1 MPSDLYRVTLDD
13 IRAARERIAGRVK
26 RTQLISSAS
35 LSQRLGTNTYLK
47 LELFQKTGAFKVR
60 GAFNKA
66 LASGVKPGTRVV
78 AVSGGNHAQAV
89 AYMSSQLGLHATI
102 YMPQTSPKNYVN
114 ATLGYGAH
122 IEFVTDIMGAFNSM
136 AEEERK
142 GAIGI
147 HPFDDP
153 LVMAGQGT
161 MGLEILD
168 DLPETTDVIVSIGG
182 GGLIGGVS
190 SALKAAKPSVR
201 VWGVETIGADAMSQA
216 MAAGHPVTLPAITS
230 IAKTLGAPAV
240 SATTL
245 AIAKENL
252 ESVTVVPDSE
262 ALEAMAYL
270 MERTKL
276 LTEAAASC
284 TLAAADRLRA
294 NFGPN
299 SHVVLLL
306 CGGNIGVDDLCKYR
320 QA

>member
-1 MPSDLYRVTLDD
+1 
-13 IRAARERIAGRVK
+13 
-26 RTQLISSAS
+26 
-35 LSQRLGTNTYLK
+35 
-47 LELFQKTGAFKVR
+47 
-60 GAFNKA
+60 
-66 LASGVKPGTRVV
+66 
-78 AVSGGNHAQAV
+78 
-89 AYMSSQLGLHATI
+89 
-102 YMPQTSPKNYVN
+102 
-114 ATLGYGAH
+114 
-122 IEFVTDIMGAFNSM
+122 
-136 AEEERK
+136 
-142 GAIGI
+142 
-147 HPFDDP
+147 
-153 LVMAGQGT
+153 
-161 MGLEILD
+161 
-168 DLPETTDVIVSIGG
+168 
-182 GGLIGGVS
+182 
-190 SALKAAKPSVR
+190 
-201 VWGVETIGADAMSQA
+201 MSQA